1 MKKFLCTDS
10 TLESEN
16 PIFFPLTNQRQ
27 TLNFKITIFFPRLTS
42 FLYAKMLH
50 KEKIVLVETYR
61 DEQLLYP
68 MRFENGVFGPSNLVW
83 KNVQSQLE
91 QVVLNLNRI
100 EEDEE
105 FRQKIINI
113 LF

>member
-1 MKKFLCTDS
+1 MCKICHL
-10 TLESEN
+10 LEQSS
-16 PIFFPLTNQRQ
+16 
-27 TLNFKITIFFPRLTS
+27 RL
-42 FLYAKMLH
+42 FHRVCEYEEIQCLLYAKMLR

-61 DEQLLYP
+61 GEQLLYP

-100 EEDEE
+100 EQDEE